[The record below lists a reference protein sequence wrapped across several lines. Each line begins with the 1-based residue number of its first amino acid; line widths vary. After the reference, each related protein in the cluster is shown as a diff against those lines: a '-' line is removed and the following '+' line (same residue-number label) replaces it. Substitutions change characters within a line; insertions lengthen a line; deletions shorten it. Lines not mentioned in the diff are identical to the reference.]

1 MTESSNTVSNYSYE
15 EIPDLSGKYALVTG
29 ANQGLGYS
37 TTLGLVSHGAHVT
50 MACRTEAKANEAI
63 EQLHKDVAEKY
74 PHSKVAAQIAKGHRL
89 PLDFLKLDLNDLKK
103 TQESAQEYLSRGLP
117 LHILINNSGIAGEPW
132 RLSADGIESHFAV
145 NHLGHFVFTLALLDR
160 LKESQPSRVVIVS
173 SLIYTVLPSD
183 TFDLATINDE
193 AVGIPMS
200 RYGRSKLANILF
212 SNALARRLV
221 GSQVRVNSI
230 HPGMVDTGMAR
241 RVLGGHIDEETA
253 AIFAR
258 FPTASFV
265 TPEHGALTQLY
276 IATSPDVVEKD
287 IRGRFFVPTA
297 EEQELNSNALDVN
310 LQEELW
316 AYSEEVVKVKTQK

>member
-29 ANQGLGYS
+29 ANQGIGYY

-50 MACRTEAKANEAI
+50 MGCRTEAKANEAI

-74 PHSKVAAQIAKGHRL
+74 PHSKAAAQIAKGHRL

-160 LKESQPSRVVIVS
+160 LKESHPSRVVIVS
-173 SLIYTVLPSD
+173 SVAYTALPSD
-183 TFDLATINDE
+183 RFDLATINDE
-193 AVGIPMS
+193 TAGIPMS

-212 SNALARRLV
+212 SNALARRLA
-221 GSQVRVNSI
+221 GSQVRVNSV
-230 HPGMVDTGMAR
+230 HPGMVDTGMSR
-241 RVLGGHIDEETA
+241 RVIGGHMDEETA

-258 FPTASFV
+258 FPAAPLVS
-265 TPEHGALTQLY
+265 PEHGALTQLY
-276 IATSPDVVEKD
+276 IATSPEVVEKD

-297 EEQELNSNALDVN
+297 EEQQLNSDALDVN

-316 AYSEEVVKVKTQK
+316 AYSEAVVKEKTQK